1 METRVARLPSD
12 AGIGKLRIIF
22 VFLVLGA
29 IAYVAIKT
37 VPVYTSN
44 YEVQDYVRQLSIK
57 ASVERVNAE
66 AVQDQVVK
74 HAQDKGLPVT
84 RDNVKVTITSGK
96 VRIDMDYT
104 VPIDLKVYIWPLHF
118 TPSSEDVL

>member
-1 METRVARLPSD
+1 M
-12 AGIGKLRIIF
+12 
-22 VFLVLGA
+22 GA

-37 VPVYTSN
+37 VPVYTGN
-44 YEVQDYVRQLSIK
+44 YEVADYIRQLSIK

-66 AVQDQVVK
+66 TVQDHVVK
-74 HAQDKGLPVT
+74 HAQDQGLPVT

-104 VPIDLKVYIWPLHF
+104 VPIDLKVYTWVLHF